1 MTAINPYSDLP
12 NIYLGKDGNTFNLMV
27 DNQPPV
33 VLKWDE
39 GDDNRIHYD
48 ASFSLDANIKQQI
61 SILEERL
68 ISSKLSGVEEEQ
80 EDPDL
85 DPFDP
90 SQITI
95 NTKSVTVTN
104 LMTRLEQQ
112 TIKLDP
118 DFQRREVWD
127 MERKCQLIES
137 LLLKIPIPL
146 FYVAADSSER
156 WTVVD
161 GLQRI
166 SAIRDFTLGKEYLE
180 YKLSKNGIQ
189 DGNKRVPHKGE
200 GFPLKGLSFCA
211 EELEGKRMIDLEQ
224 DEKLI
229 KYYNRIVETNFTF
242 VIIDPSTPEEVK
254 FNVFKRINTG
264 GMQLT
269 SQEIR
274 NALYGGPATCLLNK
288 LSGTKEFKTAT
299 TYSVKD
305 NRMEDKELI
314 LRFLAFHLR
323 DPFKYGK
330 TYNIDNW
337 LSEAMIIIN
346 ALPNLDNREFR
357 KLIAK
362 GKVNKDDI
370 LITSIDKLEND
381 FILAMNRGYNLF
393 GEHAFR
399 KSCPGQ
405 RRTPINKSLFET
417 WGVLLSQLT
426 DTEYNNLVKSK
437 NNLMKDYESIL
448 RDDRFIID
456 ISRDSMKKTSVEN
469 RYTKVRNLIDK
480 YKQ

>member
-1 MTAINPYSDLP
+1 MSATNPYHDLP
-12 NIYLGKDGNTFNLMV
+12 NIYYGEDGNTYC
-27 DNQPPV
+27 
-33 VLKWDE
+33 LKIENMPSVKMRWDE
-39 GDDNRIHYD
+39 NGDNRLSYD
-48 ASFSLDANIKQQI
+48 APSVLDDNIKQQI

-68 ISSKLSGVEEEQ
+68 VQSKLSGVEDEQ

-90 SQITI
+90 NQITI
-95 NTKSVTVTN
+95 NTKIVNVTD
-104 LMTRLEQQ
+104 LMRRLEQQ

-180 YKLSKNGIQ
+180 YKFKKEQTN
-189 DGNKRVPHKGE
+189 GNKKIPLKGE
-200 GFPLKGLSFCA
+200 GFSLRGLSFCA
-211 EELEGKRMIDLEQ
+211 EELEGKRMIDLEH

-274 NALYGGPATCLLNK
+274 NALYGGAATRLLND
-288 LSGTKEFKTAT
+288 LSKTIEFKTAT

-323 DPFKYGK
+323 DPFKYNK

-346 ALPNLDNREFR
+346 ALPNLDNREFK
-357 KLIAK
+357 KLISK

-370 LITSIDKLEND
+370 LITSIDRLKND
-381 FILAMNRGYNLF
+381 FILAMKRGYELF
-393 GEHAFR
+393 GSHAFR

-417 WGVLLSQLT
+417 WGVLLSQLGEM
-426 DTEYNNLVKSK
+426 EYNRLLKSK
-437 NNLMKDYESIL
+437 NDLIAEYEILL
-448 RDDRFIID
+448 RDDKFIID
-456 ISRDSMKKTSVEN
+456 ISRDSMKKSAVEN
-469 RYTKVRNLIDK
+469 RYTKIRNLINR

>member
-1 MTAINPYSDLP
+1 MNAINPYQDLP
-12 NIYLGKDGNTFNLMV
+12 NIYYSEDGNTYSLIV
-27 DNQPPV
+27 ENQLPIE
-33 VLKWDE
+33 LKWDE
-39 GDDNRIHYD
+39 DGNNRIRYD
-48 ASFSLDANIKQQI
+48 APYSLDESIKQQI
-61 SILEERL
+61 DILEERL
-68 ISSKLSGVEEEQ
+68 IRSKISGVEVEQ

-90 SQITI
+90 NQIAI
-95 NTKSVTVTN
+95 NTKIVNVTD
-104 LMTRLEQQ
+104 LMRRLEQQ

-166 SAIRDFTLGKEYLE
+166 SAIRDYTLGKDYLD
-180 YKLSKNGIQ
+180 YKLK
-189 DGNKRVPHKGE
+189 KGE
-200 GFPLKGLSFCA
+200 QSESKKIPQKGAGFPLKGLSFCA
-211 EELEGKRMIDLEQ
+211 DELEGKRMIDLEH

-274 NALYGGPATCLLNK
+274 NALYGGPATRLLNE
-288 LSGTKEFKTAT
+288 LSATKEFKTAT
-299 TYSVKD
+299 TCSVKD

-346 ALPNLDNREFR
+346 ALPNLDNRDFK

-370 LITSIDKLEND
+370 LITSTDKLKKD
-381 FILAMNRGYNLF
+381 FILAMCRGYNLF

-417 WGVLLSQLT
+417 WGVLLSQLNE
-426 DTEYNNLVKSK
+426 TEYNNLVKSK
-437 NNLMKDYESIL
+437 NDLMKEYESIL

-469 RYTKVRNLIDK
+469 RYTKIRNLINN
-480 YKQ
+480 YK

>member
-1 MTAINPYSDLP
+1 M
-12 NIYLGKDGNTFNLMV
+12 
-27 DNQPPV
+27 
-33 VLKWDE
+33 
-39 GDDNRIHYD
+39 R
-48 ASFSLDANIKQQI
+48 
-61 SILEERL
+61 
-68 ISSKLSGVEEEQ
+68 
-80 EDPDL
+80 
-85 DPFDP
+85 
-90 SQITI
+90 
-95 NTKSVTVTN
+95 
-104 LMTRLEQQ
+104 RLEQQ

-180 YKLSKNGIQ
+180 YKFKKEETN
-189 DGNKRVPHKGE
+189 GNKKIPQKGE
-200 GFPLKGLSFCA
+200 GFSLRGLSFCA
-211 EELEGKRMIDLEQ
+211 EELEGKRMIDLEH

-274 NALYGGPATCLLNK
+274 NALYGGAATRLLND
-288 LSGTKEFKTAT
+288 LSKTIEFKTAT

-323 DPFKYGK
+323 DPFKYNK

-346 ALPNLDNREFR
+346 ALPNLDNREFK
-357 KLIAK
+357 KLISK

-370 LITSIDKLEND
+370 LITSIDRLKND
-381 FILAMNRGYNLF
+381 FILAMKRGYELF
-393 GEHAFR
+393 GSHAFR

-417 WGVLLSQLT
+417 WGVLLSQLGEM
-426 DTEYNNLVKSK
+426 EYNRLLKSK
-437 NNLMKDYESIL
+437 NDLIAEYEILL
-448 RDDRFIID
+448 RDDKFIID
-456 ISRDSMKKTSVEN
+456 ISRDSMKKSAVEN
-469 RYTKVRNLIDK
+469 RYTKIRNLINR

>member
-1 MTAINPYSDLP
+1 MKESNPYSDLP
-12 NIYLGKDGNTFNLMV
+12 NIFYGEDVNSFNLIV
-27 DNQPPV
+27 KNQAPV
-33 VLKWDE
+33 ILSWDE
-39 GDDNRIHYD
+39 NGSTKLCYNIP
-48 ASFSLDANIKQQI
+48 FPLEENIKQQI
-61 SILEERL
+61 DILEERL
-68 ISSKLSGVEEEQ
+68 INSKLSGVEDEQ

-90 SQITI
+90 NKITI
-95 NTKSVTVTN
+95 NTKIVNVTD
-104 LMTRLEQQ
+104 LMRRLEQQ

-127 MERKCQLIES
+127 NERKCQLIES

-166 SAIRDFTLGKEYLE
+166 SAIRDFTLGKKYLE
-180 YKLSKNGIQ
+180 YKFGNRKLSGGEK
-189 DGNKRVPHKGE
+189 VPQKGD

-211 EELEGKRMIDLEQ
+211 DELEGKKMINLEH
-224 DEKLI
+224 DENLI

-274 NALYGGPATCLLNK
+274 NALYGGPATRLLNE
-288 LSGTKEFKTAT
+288 LSKTEDFKKAT

-314 LRFLAFHLR
+314 LRFLAFHIR
-323 DPFKYGK
+323 DPFMYNK

-362 GKVNKDDI
+362 GNIKKDDI
-370 LITSIDKLEND
+370 LITSIDKLKND
-381 FILAMNRGYNLF
+381 FIIAMNRGYEIF

-417 WGVLLSQLT
+417 WGVLLAQLNET
-426 DTEYNNLVKSK
+426 QYNKLVLSKRDLLAEY
-437 NNLMKDYESIL
+437 EIIL

-469 RYTKVRNLIDK
+469 RYTTVKNLVNK
-480 YKQ
+480 YIQ

>member
-1 MTAINPYSDLP
+1 MNAINPYQDLP
-12 NIYLGKDGNTFNLMV
+12 NIYYSEDGNTYSLIV
-27 DNQPPV
+27 DNQLPIE
-33 VLKWDE
+33 LKWDE
-39 GDDNRIHYD
+39 DGNNRIRYD
-48 ASFSLDANIKQQI
+48 APYSLDESIKQQI
-61 SILEERL
+61 DILEERL
-68 ISSKLSGVEEEQ
+68 IRSKISGVEVEQ

-90 SQITI
+90 NQIAI
-95 NTKSVTVTN
+95 NTKIVNVTD
-104 LMTRLEQQ
+104 LMRRLEQQ

-166 SAIRDFTLGKEYLE
+166 SAIRDYTLGKDYLD
-180 YKLSKNGIQ
+180 YKLK
-189 DGNKRVPHKGE
+189 KGE
-200 GFPLKGLSFCA
+200 QSESKIIPQKGAGFPLKGLSFCA
-211 EELEGKRMIDLEQ
+211 DELEGKRMIDLEH

-274 NALYGGPATCLLNK
+274 NALYGGPATRLLNE
-288 LSGTKEFKTAT
+288 LSATKEFKTAT
-299 TYSVKD
+299 TCSVKD

-346 ALPNLDNREFR
+346 ALPNLDNRDFK

-370 LITSIDKLEND
+370 LITSTDKLKKD
-381 FILAMNRGYNLF
+381 FILAMCRGYNLF

-417 WGVLLSQLT
+417 WGVLLSQLNE
-426 DTEYNNLVKSK
+426 TEYNNLVKSK
-437 NNLMKDYESIL
+437 NDLMKEYESIL

-469 RYTKVRNLIDK
+469 RYTKIRNLINN
-480 YKQ
+480 YK

>member
-1 MTAINPYSDLP
+1 MKAINPYPDLP
-12 NIYLGKDGNTFNLMV
+12 NIYNGEDGNTYYLIV
-27 DNQPPV
+27 DSQLPV
-33 VLKWDE
+33 TLGWDE
-39 GDDNRIHYD
+39 DGNNRIRYD
-48 ASFSLDANIKQQI
+48 APFSLDENIKQQI
-61 SILEERL
+61 DILEERL
-68 ISSKLSGVEEEQ
+68 IRSKLSGVEVEQ

-90 SQITI
+90 NQIAI
-95 NTKSVTVTN
+95 NTKIVNVTD
-104 LMTRLEQQ
+104 LMRRLEQQ

-166 SAIRDFTLGKEYLE
+166 SAIRDHTLGKDYLD
-180 YKLSKNGIQ
+180 YKLK
-189 DGNKRVPHKGE
+189 KGE
-200 GFPLKGLSFCA
+200 QSESKKIPQKGAGFPLKGLSFCA
-211 EELEGKRMIDLEQ
+211 DELEGKRMIDLEH

-274 NALYGGPATCLLNK
+274 NALYGGPATRLLNE
-288 LSGTKEFKTAT
+288 LSSTKEFKTAT
-299 TYSVKD
+299 TCSVKD

-346 ALPNLDNREFR
+346 ALPNLDNRDFK

-370 LITSIDKLEND
+370 LITSTDKLKKD
-381 FILAMNRGYNLF
+381 FILAMCRGYNLF

-417 WGVLLSQLT
+417 WGVLLSQLNE
-426 DTEYNNLVKSK
+426 TEYNNLVKSK
-437 NNLMKDYESIL
+437 NDLMKEYESIL

-469 RYTKVRNLIDK
+469 RYTKIRNLINN
-480 YKQ
+480 YK

>member
-1 MTAINPYSDLP
+1 MKTFNPYPDLP
-12 NIYLGKDGNTFNLMV
+12 NIYNSEDGNTYYLIV
-27 DNQPPV
+27 DNQLPV
-33 VLKWDE
+33 ELRWD
-39 GDDNRIHYD
+39 DDGNSRIRYD
-48 ASFSLDANIKQQI
+48 APFSLDDNIKQQI
-61 SILEERL
+61 DILEERL
-68 ISSKLSGVEEEQ
+68 IRSKLSGVEVEQ

-90 SQITI
+90 NQISI
-95 NTKSVTVTN
+95 NTKIVNVTD
-104 LMTRLEQQ
+104 LMRRLEQQ

-166 SAIRDFTLGKEYLE
+166 SAIRDYTLGTDYLS
-180 YKLSKNGIQ
+180 YKFKKIEQSERKKIPQ
-189 DGNKRVPHKGE
+189 KGE

-211 EELEGKRMIDLEQ
+211 DELEGKRMIDLEH

-274 NALYGGPATCLLNK
+274 NALYGGPATRLLNE
-288 LSGTKEFKTAT
+288 LSATKEFKTAT

-370 LITSIDKLEND
+370 LITSIDKLKND
-381 FILAMNRGYNLF
+381 FILAMSRGYNLF
-393 GEHAFR
+393 GDHAFR

-417 WGVLLSQLT
+417 WGVLLSQLNE
-426 DTEYNNLVKSK
+426 TEFKNLVKSK
-437 NNLMKDYESIL
+437 NDLMKEYESVL

-469 RYTKVRNLIDK
+469 RYTKIRNLIDN
-480 YKQ
+480 YK

>member
-1 MTAINPYSDLP
+1 MKESNPYSDLP
-12 NIYLGKDGNTFNLMV
+12 NIFYGEDVNSFNLIV
-27 DNQPPV
+27 KNQAPV
-33 VLKWDE
+33 ILSWDE
-39 GDDNRIHYD
+39 NGSTKLCYNIP
-48 ASFSLDANIKQQI
+48 FPLEENIKQQI
-61 SILEERL
+61 DILEERL
-68 ISSKLSGVEEEQ
+68 INSKLSGVEDEQ

-90 SQITI
+90 NKITI
-95 NTKSVTVTN
+95 NTKIVNVTD
-104 LMTRLEQQ
+104 LMRRLEQQ

-127 MERKCQLIES
+127 NERKCQLIES

-166 SAIRDFTLGKEYLE
+166 SAIRDFTLGKKYLE
-180 YKLSKNGIQ
+180 YKFGNRKLSGGEK
-189 DGNKRVPHKGE
+189 VPQKGD

-211 EELEGKRMIDLEQ
+211 DELEGKKMIDLEH
-224 DEKLI
+224 DENLI

-274 NALYGGPATCLLNK
+274 NALYGGPATRLLNE
-288 LSGTKEFKTAT
+288 LSKTEDFKKAT

-314 LRFLAFHLR
+314 LRFLAFHIR
-323 DPFKYGK
+323 DPFMYNK

-362 GKVNKDDI
+362 GNIKKDDI
-370 LITSIDKLEND
+370 LITSIDKLKND
-381 FILAMNRGYNLF
+381 FIIAMNRGYEIF

-417 WGVLLSQLT
+417 WGVLLAQLNET
-426 DTEYNNLVKSK
+426 QYNKLVLSKRDLLAEY
-437 NNLMKDYESIL
+437 EIIL

-469 RYTKVRNLIDK
+469 RYTTVKNLVNK
-480 YKQ
+480 YIQ